1 MPSLPEKDLKI
12 NRIDVGERPAVN
24 RRFGTVPMVPT
35 FNEADV
41 PPEGALPEDEGF
53 MQAALDEARRAYD
66 EGEVP
71 VGAVVVREGR
81 IVSSGRNRPITLVD
95 PTAHAEV
102 LAIRGAAERI
112 GNSRLVGA
120 TLYVTLEP
128 CILCAG
134 AILAAR
140 LTRLVYGA
148 ADPKGGAVGSLFRL
162 LEDPRL
168 NHRVR
173 VQGGVLATAC
183 GEILYR
189 FFQEK
194 RIT

>member
-1 MPSLPEKDLKI
+1 M
-12 NRIDVGERPAVN
+12 VHHTGEAN
-24 RRFGTVPMVPT
+24 
-35 FNEADV
+35 ASSQ
-41 PPEGALPEDEGF
+41 GALPEDERF
-53 MQAALDEARRAYD
+53 MEAALDEARRAFA

-71 VGAVVVREGR
+71 IGAVLVCEGS
-81 IVSSGRNRPITLVD
+81 IVASGHNRPIGLVD

-102 LAIRGAAERI
+102 LAIRKAAERI
-112 GNSRLVGA
+112 GNYRLGGA

-140 LTRLVYGA
+140 LSRLVYGA
-148 ADPKGGAVGSLFRL
+148 SDPKGGAVGSLFRL

-168 NHRVR
+168 NHRVL
-173 VQGGVLATAC
+173 VQGGILAPAC

-189 FFQEK
+189 FFREK

>member
-1 MPSLPEKDLKI
+1 MTHIS
-12 NRIDVGERPAVN
+12 
-24 RRFGTVPMVPT
+24 
-35 FNEADV
+35 NEADV
-41 PPEGALPEDEGF
+41 PPEGTLPEDEKF
-53 MQAALDEARRAYD
+53 MEAALDEARRAYD

-71 VGAVVVREGR
+71 VGAVVVWEGG
-81 IVSSGRNRPITLVD
+81 IVSSGHNRPIGLVD

-112 GNSRLVGA
+112 GNYRLVGA

-140 LTRLVYGA
+140 LSRLVYGA
-148 ADPKGGAVGSLFRL
+148 SDPKGGAVGSLFRL
-162 LEDPRL
+162 LEDSRL

-173 VQGGVLATAC
+173 VQGGVLAPSC
-183 GEILYR
+183 REILYR